1 MTTKSNGNKL
11 NGKDLINVGIYS
23 AIYFVVICAAAM
35 LGCIPILYPCLSV
48 IMPLLGGIPVM
59 LFYTKVKKP
68 GMIFLMSV
76 IMGIMMIF
84 SGMGYY
90 PLLVGV
96 FSGIAAEIVYK
107 SGAYKSSFK
116 AVLSYGVFC
125 IWVWGNYVLF
135 FVDRA
140 AYEADRQNLGEEHLQ
155 ALNNLMPSWLFFVL
169 LVVCF
174 VSGIIGGL
182 LGKAVLKKHFEK
194 AGIA

>member
-84 SGMGYY
+84 SGMGYF
-90 PLLVGV
+90 PLIVGI
-96 FSGIAAEIVYK
+96 FSGIAAELVYK
-107 SGAYKSSFK
+107 SGAYKSSLK

-140 AYEADRQNLGEEHLQ
+140 AYEANRQNLGEEHLQ
-155 ALNNLMPSWLFFVL
+155 ALNNLMPNWLFFVL
-169 LVVCF
+169 LIICF

>member
-1 MTTKSNGNKL
+1 MSVNNNSNKL
-11 NGKDLINVGIYS
+11 NGKDLVNVGIYS

-35 LGCIPILYPCLSV
+35 LGCIPVLYPLLAV

-68 GMIFLMSV
+68 GMIFIMSI

-84 SGMGYY
+84 TGMGYY
-90 PLLVGV
+90 PLIVGV
-96 FSGIAAEIVYK
+96 FSGLAAELIYK
-107 SGAYKSSFK
+107 SGHYKSSVK

-140 AYEADRQNLGEEHLQ
+140 AYEANRQNLGEEHLK
-155 ALNNLMPSWLFFVL
+155 ALNELMPNWLFFVL
-169 LVVCF
+169 LAVCL
-174 VSGIIGGL
+174 VSGLIGGL
-182 LGKAVLKKHFEK
+182 IGKAVLKKHFAK
-194 AGIA
+194 AGIV

>member
-84 SGMGYY
+84 SGMGYF
-90 PLLVGV
+90 PLIVGI
-96 FSGIAAEIVYK
+96 FSGIAAELVYK

-140 AYEADRQNLGEEHLQ
+140 AYEANRQNLGEEHLQ
-155 ALNNLMPSWLFFVL
+155 ALNNLMPNWLFFVL
-169 LVVCF
+169 LIICF

>member
-1 MTTKSNGNKL
+1 MTAKSNGNKL

-84 SGMGYY
+84 SGMGYF
-90 PLLVGV
+90 PLIVGI

-155 ALNNLMPSWLFFVL
+155 ALNNLMPNWLFFVL

>member
-1 MTTKSNGNKL
+1 MSVNKNSNKL
-11 NGKDLINVGIYS
+11 NGKDLVNVGIYS

-35 LGCIPILYPCLSV
+35 LGCIPVLYPLLAV

-68 GMIFLMSV
+68 GMIFIMSI

-84 SGMGYY
+84 TGMGYY
-90 PLLVGV
+90 PLIVGV
-96 FSGIAAEIVYK
+96 FSGLAAELIYK
-107 SGAYKSSFK
+107 SGHYKSSVK

-140 AYEADRQNLGEEHLQ
+140 AYEANRQNLGEEHLK
-155 ALNNLMPSWLFFVL
+155 ALNELMPNWLFFVL
-169 LVVCF
+169 LAVCL
-174 VSGIIGGL
+174 VSGMIGGL
-182 LGKAVLKKHFEK
+182 IGRAVLKKHFAK
-194 AGIA
+194 AGIV

>member
-1 MTTKSNGNKL
+1 MSTKSNTNKL
-11 NGKDLINVGIYS
+11 NGKDLVNVGIYS

-35 LGCIPILYPCLSV
+35 LGCIPILYPFLSV
-48 IMPLLGGIPVM
+48 IMPVLGGIPVM

-68 GMIFLMSV
+68 GMIFIMSV

-84 SGMGYY
+84 TGMGYY
-90 PLLVGV
+90 PLLIGI
-96 FSGIAAEIVYK
+96 FSGIAAELIYR
-107 SGAYKSSFK
+107 SGEYKSSFK

-140 AYEADRQNLGEEHLQ
+140 TYEADRQNLGEAHLK
-155 ALNNLMPSWLFFVL
+155 ALDEIMPSWLFWVL

-182 LGKAVLKKHFEK
+182 LGKTVLKKHFKK

>member
-1 MTTKSNGNKL
+1 MSTKSNSNKL
-11 NGKDLINVGIYS
+11 NGKDLVNVGIYS
-23 AIYFVVICAAAM
+23 AIYFVIICVAAM
-35 LGCIPILYPCLSV
+35 LGCIPVLYPCLAV
-48 IMPLLGGIPVM
+48 IMPVFGGIPVM

-68 GMIFLMSV
+68 GMIFLLSV

-90 PLLVGV
+90 PLLVGI
-96 FSGIAAEIVYK
+96 FSGIAAEFVYK
-107 SGAYKSSFK
+107 SGEYKSSFK
-116 AVLSYGVFC
+116 AVLSYAVFC

-155 ALNNLMPSWLFFVL
+155 ALDALMPNWLFLVL

-174 VSGIIGGL
+174 VSGLLGGL
-182 LGKAVLKKHFEK
+182 LGKAVLKKHFQK

>member
-1 MTTKSNGNKL
+1 MSSKNNANKL
-11 NGKDLINVGIYS
+11 NGKDLVNVGIYS
-23 AIYFVVICAAAM
+23 GIYFVVICAAAM
-35 LGCIPILYPCLSV
+35 LGCIPILYPLLSV
-48 IMPLLGGIPVM
+48 IMPVLGGIPVM

-68 GMIFLMSV
+68 GMIFIMSV
-76 IMGIMMIF
+76 IMGIMMLF
-84 SGMGYY
+84 TGMGYY
-90 PLLVGV
+90 PLIIGV
-96 FSGIAAEIVYK
+96 FSGTAAELIYR

-140 AYEADRQNLGEEHLQ
+140 AYEADRQSLGEAHLK
-155 ALNNLMPSWLFFVL
+155 ALNDIMPQWLFFVL

-182 LGKAVLKKHFEK
+182 LGKAVLKKHFQK

>member
-1 MTTKSNGNKL
+1 MTAKSNGNKL

-84 SGMGYY
+84 SGMGYF
-90 PLLVGV
+90 PLIVGI